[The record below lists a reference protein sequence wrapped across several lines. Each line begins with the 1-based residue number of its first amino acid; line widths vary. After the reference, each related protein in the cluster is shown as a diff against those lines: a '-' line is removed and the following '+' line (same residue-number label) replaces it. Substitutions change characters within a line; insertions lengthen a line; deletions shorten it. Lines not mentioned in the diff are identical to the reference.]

1 METYIV
7 ILYIFVLFWI
17 EFLWRMMRDP
27 CPSMHPLK
35 TLKLPQD
42 VEEIYCGQAMAALR
56 KDGSVITWG
65 HSSFGGDSRAVQA

>member
-1 METYIV
+1 
-7 ILYIFVLFWI
+7 
-17 EFLWRMMRDP
+17 
-27 CPSMHPLK
+27 MHPLK

-65 HSSFGGDSRAVQA
+65 HSSFGGDSRAVQAWDANFWSGVDTAAF